1 MGFRRK
7 TVNSEFEMLTE
18 DEMGMIKNKKDL
30 GQRPGLDSCHCEVCG
45 EGEEQRR
52 REFWGIK

>member
-1 MGFRRK
+1 M
-7 TVNSEFEMLTE
+7 NSEFEMLTE
-18 DEMGMIKNKKDL
+18 DEMGMIKYKKDL